1 MSTNRSPFTSR
12 LTRKENYESVNQLSP
27 FQTHSPLRSSHLHP
41 LEPSVYK
48 KNLQQKQIE
57 DLEQK
62 VDLILEHN
70 DKLAIENTEL
80 KKRLSEAE
88 LIGSEYMQ
96 KERLSR
102 YQMAEET
109 EYAVRK
115 ISS

>member
-1 MSTNRSPFTSR
+1 MSPHQRSYLP
-12 LTRKENYESVNQLSP
+12 NQD
-27 FQTHSPLRSSHLHP
+27 HSAN
-41 LEPSVYK
+41 K
-48 KNLQQKQIE
+48 KSLQQKQIE

-70 DKLAIENTEL
+70 DKLVIENTEL
-80 KKRLSEAE
+80 KKRLNEAE
-88 LIGSEYMQ
+88 IIGNSFAQ

-115 ISS
+115 VNS